1 MAKMGLK
8 AAKTREI
15 ALRTKIQAVKD
26 PTVREQLAEMLKEIN
41 LRQATTEEF
50 AQIEEVLKAAATMPA
65 GSKVAAPERPTTD
78 ADIEAAK
85 KNLESGGATAAPK
98 PEPEKPPAA
107 KPAAKAP
114 KQVNFEETFEPKS
127 KGVYRY
133 VRATVKNS
141 DGQYVTKET
150 VVRAATGR
158 AAQAKAVA
166 WARSQGADKPTERL
180 IYSME
185 QMDYTPNVSGASGPV
200 RADQMAQEA
209 SARLQALRAKNKDAP
224 ELYTPIEKQA
234 FEDRRK
240 QKSDQPRKRG
250 STTRS
255 KATTAASLEGG
266 DLDEAGRGANIIR
279 AQRLEAAR
287 NDLKARINAAPEEW
301 DAFVESQKGKTKEEL
316 LESMA
321 TKMAADPD
329 RLDDAGK
336 QTLERAKNNM
346 LLVKKGADGKQIPV
360 KPNFGQAYKFLGLV
374 PATNVAEVVS
384 KGRRGSKTKVVVN
397 EAKDYLDSAELQK
410 LIGDKTGNE
419 ARAIRV
425 KYLAEQGA
433 FDSVNQEGAR
443 ARILDIID
451 DPESF
456 AALSKDNQAM
466 SVLEKYG
473 KASTIASRSVNADEY
488 GRIVLSQIDYA
499 LKDGPEGAGQRL
511 LEVDEKVRKRVLKTN
526 GSLQAKFLGGT
537 GAEKT
542 QRAIANTMSRA
553 RQKERIAELETKQ
566 ETVETLF
573 KKHKRYSEQLDKNI
587 EKGMALDSRE
597 MRNLRDLR
605 ATAVKDIMLL
615 SDVAERQKK
624 TRMQGQG
631 NAVITEWFEQQKL
644 VEALDQEADPAKK
657 KVLQD
662 RIAELDKTIASRGGG
677 LYKIDYSPE
686 TIPQSSLK
694 GKLASLKGDLDL
706 AEKGKYSRRRG
717 KTGDL
722 AKELIPQRVASLKSQ
737 IATLEAEALRR
748 KDPAKAA
755 AKAGEAAAAKKA
767 AEEAAK
773 VAEAAPAVPAAPA
786 ASAGSAAAEVAGAA
800 AVATPTGPKP
810 KASALTSGAWK
821 KGPKGAGRS
830 ATALKAVKGRAAG
843 MGIGGGA
850 GVAARMSP
858 LMRVLG
864 PLGIAYGA
872 YELAST
878 MRERT
883 IGDADRQRLQNLE
896 ALSAV
901 SGGVEQDIAA
911 RQQMQQMRQFVDLAG
926 IERQRQVDEMRN
938 RYSDQAALDAILR
951 GHEASLAALAQPSRP
966 SIAEMMARM

>member
-15 ALRTKIQAVKD
+15 ALRTKIQAIKD
-26 PTVREQLAEMLKEIN
+26 EAVREQLAEMLKEIN

-50 AQIEEVLKAAATMPA
+50 AQIEEGLKAAATMPA
-65 GSKVAAPERPTTD
+65 TAAD
-78 ADIEAAK
+78 VEAAK

-98 PEPEKPPAA
+98 PEPKNPPAA

-150 VVRAATGR
+150 VVRAATGK

-185 QMDYTPNVSGASGPV
+185 QMDYTPNVLGASGPV

-224 ELYTPIEKQA
+224 ELYTPVEKQA
-234 FEDRRK
+234 FEDRKK

-255 KATTAASLEGG
+255 NATTAASLEGG
-266 DLDEAGRGANIIR
+266 DLDEAGRGANLLR

-301 DAFVESQKGKTKEEL
+301 DAFVQSQKGKKKEEL

-336 QTLERAKNNM
+336 QILERAKNNM

-384 KGRRGSKTKVVVN
+384 KGRRGSKTKAVVN
-397 EAKDYLDSAELQK
+397 EAKDYLDSAELRK

-456 AALSKDNQAM
+456 AALSKDNNAM

-499 LKDGPEGAGQRL
+499 LKPGLEGAGQRL

-526 GSLQAKFLGGT
+526 GSLKAEFLGGT
-537 GAEKT
+537 GPERT

-573 KKHKRYSEQLDKNI
+573 KKHKRYSEQIDKNI

-694 GKLASLKGDLDL
+694 GKLASLKRDLAL
-706 AEKGKYSRRRG
+706 AEKGKYSRGRG

-737 IATLEAEALRR
+737 IATFEAEALRR

-755 AKAGEAAAAKKA
+755 AKAAEVAAAKKA

-786 ASAGSAAAEVAGAA
+786 AVAAEVAGAA

-830 ATALKAVKGRAAG
+830 ATALKAVKSRAAG
-843 MGIGGGA
+843 MGIGRGA

-864 PLGIAYGA
+864 PLGLAYGA
-872 YELAST
+872 YELTSA

-926 IERQRQVDEMRN
+926 IERQRQVDEMRS